1 MRNLFFSLVVTL
13 LLAVPTMAQNSAAGQ
28 LFGGFSYANIDAL
41 GRENGYG
48 FQASYSHS
56 LSDKFSFVA
65 DFGGQFASIDSSVPL
80 LGTFSID
87 FQNYEYL
94 FGPRIN
100 QRNGKYNAFAHAL
113 VGASQ
118 VRTSATTI
126 NILGIP
132 IPISSTS
139 ETGFALGFG
148 GGFDVD
154 LSERVSFRVVQI
166 DSIPA
171 NIAGAWTHNVRVG
184 VGRVFKLG
192 GN

>member
-56 LSDKFSFVA
+56 LSDKFSLVA

-100 QRNGKYNAFAHAL
+100 QRSGKYNAFAHAL

-132 IPISSTS
+132 IPIPSTS

-166 DSIPA
+166 DYIPA
-171 NIAGAWTHNVRVG
+171 NIAGAWTHNVRFG
-184 VGRVFKLG
+184 VGLVFKLG
-192 GN
+192 GS

>member
-1 MRNLFFSLVVTL
+1 MRKLFFSLVVTL
-13 LLAVPTMAQNSAAGQ
+13 LLAAPTMAQNSAGGQ
-28 LFGGFSYANIDAL
+28 VFGGFSYANIDAL
-41 GRENGYG
+41 NRENGYG

-56 LSDKFSFVA
+56 LSDKFSLVA
-65 DFGGQFASIDSSVPL
+65 DFGGQFGSLDFSDPL
-80 LGTFSID
+80 LGTASLD

-113 VGASQ
+113 VGATQ
-118 VRTSATTI
+118 IRISATTI
-126 NILGIP
+126 DVNGIP
-132 IPISSTS
+132 VPIPSTS
-139 ETGFALGFG
+139 ETGFAFGFG

-166 DSIPA
+166 DYIPA
-171 NIAGAWTHNVRVG
+171 NLADDWTHNVRIG
-184 VGRVFKLG
+184 VGLVFKLG